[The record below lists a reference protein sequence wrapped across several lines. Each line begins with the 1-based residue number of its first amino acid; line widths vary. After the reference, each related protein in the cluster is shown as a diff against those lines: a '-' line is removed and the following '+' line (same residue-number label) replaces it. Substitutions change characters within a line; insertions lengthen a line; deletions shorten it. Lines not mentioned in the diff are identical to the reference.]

1 MTAAAGDPVP
11 GSVPDPGVVLSVR
24 HKSVP
29 PAFWGRTAAA
39 VAAERHP
46 LADFSTPL
54 LTLDRQASD
63 HNVSTLMGWARER
76 GLELAPHG
84 KTTMAPVLWQRL
96 LEAGAWGLTVATPW
110 QAQVARAA
118 GVERLLIAN
127 QVVDPVAID
136 WLAAE
141 TDAGM
146 DSGAEIACWVDSVQG
161 VRLLAESA
169 GTRPLDVLVELG
181 APGGRTGA
189 RGTEAALAVAR
200 EVLAAPRLR
209 LRGVAG
215 YEGSYGADR
224 APTTLARVR
233 SYLGELRELA
243 ETLLAWD
250 ALVDPIVTAGGS
262 AFFELVAE
270 ELAPLAASRG
280 RDVTVVLR
288 SGAFQAHDEVF
299 YDGISPFS
307 QRSTG
312 LQRGAGSQPG
322 ADSGP
327 EFRPALTVWSRVVSR
342 PEPGLALLDAGKRD
356 LPVDLGM
363 PVVHGHPGAVVTGVN
378 DQHCYLGLPAESTL
392 AVGDVVRLG
401 ISHPCTAFDKWRLIP
416 ELESADVPDPVV
428 VGFIET
434 FF

>member
-1 MTAAAGDPVP
+1 MSAPI
-11 GSVPDPGVVLSVR
+11 PDPELVLSVR

-29 PAFWGRTAAA
+29 PEFWGHAATE

-46 LADFSTPL
+46 LTDFSTPL
-54 LTLDRQASD
+54 LTFDRAASE
-63 HNVSTLMGWARER
+63 HNVATLIAWARER

-84 KTTMAPVLWQRL
+84 KTTMAPVLWRRL
-96 LEAGAWGLTVATPW
+96 LDAGAWGLTVATPW

-118 GVERLLIAN
+118 GVSRILIAN
-127 QVVDPVAID
+127 QVVDPVAIA
-136 WLAAE
+136 WLARE
-141 TDAGM
+141 VDA
-146 DSGAEIACWVDSVQG
+146 GAEIACWVDSLES

-181 APGGRTGA
+181 AAGGRTGA

-233 SYLGELRELA
+233 AYLRELRELA
-243 ETLLAWD
+243 ETLLSWD
-250 ALVDPIVTAGGS
+250 ALRDPIVTAGGS
-262 AFFELVAE
+262 AFFELVAD
-270 ELAPLAASRG
+270 ELAPLTESRG
-280 RDVTVVLR
+280 RSVTVVLR
-288 SGAFQAHDEVF
+288 SGAFQAHDDVF

-307 QRSTG
+307 
-312 LQRGAGSQPG
+312 
-322 ADSGP
+322 DSEL
-327 EFRPALTVWSRVVSR
+327 EFRPALAVWSRVVSR
-342 PEPGLALLDAGKRD
+342 PEPTLALLDAGKRD

-363 PVVHGHPGAVVTGVN
+363 PVVHGPPGAVVTGVN
-378 DQHCYLGLPAESTL
+378 DQHCYLSLPAESTL

-416 ELESADVPDPVV
+416 EVESADAAEPVV
-428 VGFIET
+428 VGFLET

>member
-1 MTAAAGDPVP
+1 MSASTPVP
-11 GSVPDPGVVLSVR
+11 DGGLVLSVR

-29 PAFWGRTAAA
+29 PEFWGRAAA
-39 VAAERHP
+39 EVAAERHP
-46 LADFSTPL
+46 LTDFSTPL
-54 LTLDRQASD
+54 LTFDRAASD
-63 HNVSTLMGWARER
+63 HNVSTLMAWAASR

-84 KTTMAPVLWQRL
+84 KTTMAPELWRRL
-96 LEAGAWGLTVATPW
+96 LDAGAWGLTVATPW

-118 GVERLLIAN
+118 GIARLLIAN
-127 QVVDPVAID
+127 QVVDPLAID
-136 WLAAE
+136 WLASE
-141 TDAGM
+141 MDA
-146 DSGAEIACWVDSVQG
+146 GAEIACWVDSVEG

-181 APGGRTGA
+181 ASGGRTGA

-224 APTTLARVR
+224 GAATVARVR
-233 SYLGELRELA
+233 AYLSELRELT
-243 ETLLAWD
+243 ETLLSGD
-250 ALVDPIVTAGGS
+250 ALNDPLVTAGGS
-262 AFFELVAE
+262 AFFELVAD
-270 ELAPLAASRG
+270 ELAPLAESRG

-299 YDGISPFS
+299 YDGISPFV
-307 QRSTG
+307 
-312 LQRGAGSQPG
+312 
-322 ADSGP
+322 DSEL
-327 EFRPALTVWSRVVSR
+327 EFRPALAVWARVVSR
-342 PEPGLALLDAGKRD
+342 PEPGLVLLDAGKRD

-378 DQHCYLGLPAESTL
+378 DQHSYLSLPADSAL

-416 ELESADVPDPVV
+416 EVESADAAAPVV
-428 VGFIET
+428 VGFLET

>member
-1 MTAAAGDPVP
+1 MTL
-11 GSVPDPGVVLSVR
+11 PDDVTLGVQ

-29 PAFWGRTAAA
+29 PEFWGRSASE

-46 LADFSTPL
+46 LTDFSTPL
-54 LTLDRQASD
+54 LTFDRAASD
-63 HNVSTLMGWARER
+63 HNVATLMAWAAER
-76 GLELAPHG
+76 GLRLAPHG
-84 KTTMAPVLWQRL
+84 KTTMAPVLWRRL
-96 LEAGAWGLTVATPW
+96 LDAGAWGLTVATPW

-118 GVERLLIAN
+118 GVVRILIAN
-127 QVVDPVAID
+127 QVVDPLAIA
-136 WLAAE
+136 WLASE
-141 TDAGM
+141 TDA
-146 DSGAEIACWVDSVQG
+146 GAEIACWVDSVEG

-169 GTRPLDVLVELG
+169 GARPLDVLVELG
-181 APGGRTGA
+181 DAGGRTGA

-224 APTTLARVR
+224 APTTVARVR
-233 SYLGELRELA
+233 SYLGELRGLA
-243 ETLLAWD
+243 ETLLSWD
-250 ALVDPIVTAGGS
+250 ALSDPIVTAGGS

-270 ELAPLAASRG
+270 ELAPLTVSRG
-280 RDVTVVLR
+280 RDVAVVLR

-307 QRSTG
+307 
-312 LQRGAGSQPG
+312 
-322 ADSGP
+322 DSEL
-327 EFRPALTVWSRVVSR
+327 EFRAALAVWSRVVSR
-342 PEPGLALLDAGKRD
+342 PEPTLALLDAGKRD

-363 PVVHGHPGAVVTGVN
+363 PVVHSHPGAVVMAVN
-378 DQHCYLGLPAESTL
+378 DQHCYLSLPADSSL

-401 ISHPCTAFDKWRLIP
+401 VSHPCTAFDKWRLIP
-416 ELESADVPDPVV
+416 EIDAADAVAPVV
-428 VGFIET
+428 VGFVET